1 MKINNESG
9 KVVAEAIDRRIV
21 EVAKRVFLTVPN
33 DKSEIA
39 LVMAVNSANQRYEV
53 KIKNKIYIAYALK
66 NALPINVNDQVL
78 CVALNGQYSQ
88 LYIIGVIAL

>member
-1 MKINNESG
+1 MKMDNESG
-9 KVVAEAIDRRIV
+9 KAVAEAIDRRIV
-21 EVAKRVFLTVPN
+21 EVAKHAFLTVPN

-39 LVMAVNSANQRYEV
+39 LVTGINSANNRYEV
-53 KIKNKIYIAYALK
+53 KIKGKTYIAYTLK

-78 CVALNGQYSQ
+78 CIALNGQYSQ